1 MSSSA
6 FAGSAFQDRVDQCL
20 ERHANT
26 HDTASVTLQCT
37 AQGGKLSECK
47 VVENSAPGRGFDK
60 AALCV
65 AESLPM
71 GAKVGEIKIPT
82 PPLWADRHIPETVSP
97 NFESRGDLMPVWRFR
112 LAQAA
117 VVRLS
122 YPQENAAHEAPFCN
136 VARAVQHRRLG
147 RLRDEGTSG
156 GRGSRAP
163 LRDFNLMQD
172 AIPAALQ
179 RAILNPYDSHGLDN
193 CESLLSAVGELDV
206 VLGPDLDTPRESKR
220 KDMYDKG
227 ASMAAQAALDA
238 VKDTAEGVIP
248 MKTWVRKLS
257 GAASADIRAHRAI
270 AAGM

>member
-1 MSSSA
+1 MKHRFAMLLALSSIAASA
-6 FAGSAFQDRVDQCL
+6 GCAMKGPPEVATRGSAAVSD
-20 ERHANT
+20 
-26 HDTASVTLQCT
+26 
-37 AQGGKLSECK
+37 
-47 VVENSAPGRGFDK
+47 
-60 AALCV
+60 
-65 AESLPM
+65 
-71 GAKVGEIKIPT
+71 
-82 PPLWADRHIPETVSP
+82 TVSQTTA
-97 NFESRGDLMPVWRFR
+97 GVGG
-112 LAQAA
+112 
-117 VVRLS
+117 
-122 YPQENAAHEAPFCN
+122 
-136 VARAVQHRRLG
+136 AVQ
-147 RLRDEGTSG
+147 
-156 GRGSRAP
+156 AP

-270 AAGM
+270 AAGMARRSFLKGLGVMHNCAWPAAPLSFEPRKSAQAAQPATVSAQPSPLATLTPHEKN